1 MRPDHALAADDD
13 APLAERAA
21 AEAACAFGLGRLD
34 GLLAGLNPLETE
46 LFCVSLVREVL
57 VAALR
62 EMRLGAAAAVF
73 DRWYAGLEW
82 VPAVPEVSA
91 SALVFAILGELSND
105 RWPPLAYAARVIG
118 SAGRPMRE
126 PASGDLGDAIARA
139 AAHIDA
145 VGRAPLPF
153 QPLACLHE
161 ALAADPSFAPVERA
175 PQLLALGRRTVTIE
189 PSAPTTPLWAVS
201 LQLGRLVGVKTPLP
215 GAILPRSLAPQLW
228 PNERAVRIAQ
238 SVQASAQKLVE
249 LVGVARRRAAAAERH
264 LSHLRANGRARA
276 LWVLLVAFGQLRLD
290 QIGDAVSVTRG
301 GAYAIAGALVEAGM
315 ARRERVKGRVV
326 LVGHER
332 QVAIVRDRYG
342 LPPLPSR
349 SLEEFDAALA
359 DLDRLL
365 DGRRDG
371 T

>member
-118 SAGRPMRE
+118 SAGRPMRQ
-126 PASGDLGDAIARA
+126 
-139 AAHIDA
+139 AHA
-145 VGRAPLPF
+145 
-153 QPLACLHE
+153 
-161 ALAADPSFAPVERA
+161 
-175 PQLLALGRRTVTIE
+175 
-189 PSAPTTPLWAVS
+189 
-201 LQLGRLVGVKTPLP
+201 
-215 GAILPRSLAPQLW
+215 
-228 PNERAVRIAQ
+228 
-238 SVQASAQKLVE
+238 
-249 LVGVARRRAAAAERH
+249 
-264 LSHLRANGRARA
+264 
-276 LWVLLVAFGQLRLD
+276 
-290 QIGDAVSVTRG
+290 
-301 GAYAIAGALVEAGM
+301 
-315 ARRERVKGRVV
+315 
-326 LVGHER
+326 
-332 QVAIVRDRYG
+332 
-342 LPPLPSR
+342 
-349 SLEEFDAALA
+349 
-359 DLDRLL
+359 
-365 DGRRDG
+365 
-371 T
+371 